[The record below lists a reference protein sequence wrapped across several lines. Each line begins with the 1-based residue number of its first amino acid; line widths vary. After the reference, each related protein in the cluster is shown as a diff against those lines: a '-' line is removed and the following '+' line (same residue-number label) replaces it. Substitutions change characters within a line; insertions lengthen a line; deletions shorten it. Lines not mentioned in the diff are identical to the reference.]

1 MLNNLSR
8 LSLSIILFIVLY
20 TIVNFIKPEFI
31 FDNKK
36 DTIRSFG
43 VGYKN
48 TTVFTLWLVSIFL
61 AIFSY
66 FIIIYYYQSR
76 NMWF

>member
-1 MLNNLSR
+1 MINNLGR
-8 LSLSIILFIVLY
+8 LSLSIILFIFFY
-20 TIVNFIKPEFI
+20 TIVNLVKPEFI

-36 DTIRSFG
+36 DSVRSFG

-66 FIIIYYYQSR
+66 FTIIYYYQLR
-76 NMWF
+76 NLWF